1 MSIIECSLIYLVGQ
15 LTVSQNGALDIDFP
29 LNIDLQPNMTRPV
42 VNLMHILGL
51 QNLVLKSSAQYEK

>member
-15 LTVSQNGALDIDFP
+15 LTVSQNGALDTDFP

-42 VNLMHILGL
+42 LNSMHILGL
-51 QNLVLKSSAQYEK
+51 QNLVLKPSAQYEK